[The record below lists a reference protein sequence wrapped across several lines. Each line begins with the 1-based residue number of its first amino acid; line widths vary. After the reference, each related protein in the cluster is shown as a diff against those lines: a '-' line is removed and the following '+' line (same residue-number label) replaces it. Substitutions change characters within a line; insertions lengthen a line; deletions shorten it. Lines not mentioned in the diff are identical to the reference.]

1 MPISEAEAFGPTLS
15 SKRKKS
21 EETGFIES
29 ALAGVAT
36 GLINIPKGFVSLGAE
51 LLDLFGDTNLAT
63 DVEKFFDDLNP
74 FDDEAEARTIGK
86 ITTALTQI
94 GIPAFQ
100 GAKIG
105 MGLAKNAIDARKIGK
120 YAELSRFGK
129 IINNVKNSQLAGGI
143 GGAAVGEAIVSDE
156 EIGTLGDMLQG
167 TSLEPFAITMMN
179 REDKEGR
186 EEAFRRLTNR
196 LKFAVDGSIFNL
208 GIAGAGKGISAL
220 RRPTKLGYQR
230 YAEGTGFSGG
240 VKELYERYIKYGF
253 NQAGMLDEVTAEGKR
268 RAIDVG
274 EAIKF
279 DAGQDVTDLF
289 DAVKEVVPEIT
300 NNSVFKNEE
309 AVLESIQKIMQPI
322 PGRKAADITAD
333 KLPDLI
339 EAKSG
344 LRNNARKLLKFDETK
359 EGYRRLLTKEGPD
372 GLFTAGDYEIIEGG
386 EFDKFLKGIVNTVG
400 GSKGRKLSEKF
411 KNLIIKMRNGVD
423 NMTGKILNKN
433 LQKDMSIKLQ
443 SELGNYLTADYTHF
457 DKSAFP
463 FFRSSE
469 AAAASKQEAMKY
481 YTAAKLTELSAIKR
495 VPIEKLKSNPEVMNQ
510 IIKDGEDL
518 IGRYLTAKNID
529 DPAIDLLRQD
539 ERNIKKL
546 LVGEAEDAL
555 TGRKTQAAKE
565 AAKLE
570 DQVIR
575 VNPEILTNKKLN
587 EFEEIIYGR
596 ILDPKHTYL
605 SSITKMATLNSTL
618 ELMEDVGRIGSRKF
632 LKDGKTLN
640 PGRYVF
646 GDGTDDGAIRDL
658 LNIPEKDSVTGK
670 AIPLS
675 PQQRAEGMAI
685 LNDPKQF
692 KKVEAVKNKNL
703 IGLLPLENKYVRAP
717 FYDDIFETT
726 AQFLNTNKIGAIY
739 KYGVLAPKAIS
750 QITKTILSPI
760 THARNLISAGAF
772 AAANGAII
780 PTGTDFTSLLPRSLG
795 GDVFQAGRLIDPK
808 TGQAAGLF
816 ETAKRITYGRIRGT
830 MTRQDRD
837 LYERLLKVGLVK
849 TNPITGELDRLS
861 QDFFRNAYVDP
872 AQTQTKAFRGFANFA
887 QKGKR
892 IYSKVQDAYVAE
904 DDFWKTITWGLERNR
919 YEDIFR
925 KQGITST
932 NFKKVLEGTEEGVS
946 KQLTDY
952 VREGVKRNFEPIS
965 GTYVGNFD
973 DFLDE
978 FAANLARN
986 LVPNYAYIGRAGKAL
1001 RLSPFG
1007 NFIAFPLEILRT
1019 GSNIIEQGIKE
1030 RATGIPELV
1039 SLGNK
1044 RLLSFGLTVGGIPKI
1059 AQESFKAMHDVDNE
1073 EMEALRR
1080 IVPEWSKNST
1090 LLPMG
1095 RDKNGYLKYVDFSYS
1110 NAYDTLIRP
1119 FNTVFNAI
1127 AEGKNDETSL
1137 KQSLGQGLQESAVE
1151 LLKPFTE
1158 ESIFTAAL
1166 VDSTIRRGIGRDGRR
1181 VWSEAD
1187 DPFVKIAKGFGHI
1200 AKSFEPGSYRQLERL
1215 GNSLLGRTDPDYGRE
1230 YNLFD
1235 ELPGLAGFGIKQ
1247 SDPERSLVFKTSK
1260 FGSNLKKSENLFTAP
1275 LLRGGRVSPE
1285 DIINRYQYSEQAR
1298 FQVLKEM
1305 AKDIDAMRDLGMP
1318 DFKIRKELKKRKGI
1332 SKQVVSDLMLGV
1344 YTPKR
1349 PSDFFIERTGEIN
1362 RDLNRREGNNVPNPY
1377 IKALPTLNRIIN
1389 RNRRKD
1395 LLGENLNMSDFV
1407 FSNVQQPRITTPNL
1421 NVPAGTIVSS
1431 QPSNVISTTTG
1442 YSASLPTVERNR
1454 IIEEFF
1460 RT

>member
-15 SKRKKS
+15 AKRKKAD
-21 EETGFIES
+21 ETGFIES

-51 LLDLFGDTNLAT
+51 LIDLFGDTDLAT
-63 DVEKFFDDLNP
+63 GVEKFFDDLNP

-105 MGLAKNAIDARKIGK
+105 MGLAKKAIDARKVGN

-156 EIGTLGDMLQG
+156 DIGTLGDMLQG
-167 TSLEPFAITMMN
+167 TSLEPFAVTMMN
-179 REDKEGR
+179 REDKDGR

-240 VKELYERYIKYGF
+240 IKELYERYIKFGF

-289 DAVKEVVPEIT
+289 DSVKEVVPSIT
-300 NNSVFKNEE
+300 KDSVFKNEE
-309 AVLESIQKIMQPI
+309 AILDSIQEIMQPI
-322 PGRKAADITAD
+322 PGKKAADITAD

-339 EAKSG
+339 ESKSG
-344 LRNNARKLLKFDETK
+344 LKNNARKLLQFNETP

-372 GLFTAGDYEIIEGG
+372 GLFTAGDYEIVKGG
-386 EFDKFLKGIVNTVG
+386 KFDKFLTNIENTVG
-400 GSKGRKLSEKF
+400 GNKGRRVATDF

-443 SELGNYLTADYTHF
+443 SELGNYLTADYNHF
-457 DKSAFP
+457 NKSAFP

-469 AAAASKQEAMKY
+469 AAASSKQEAMKY
-481 YTAAKLTELSAIKR
+481 YTAAKLSELSAIKR

-510 IIKDGEDL
+510 IIKDGEEL
-518 IGRYLTAKNID
+518 IGKYLTAKNID

-539 ERNIKKL
+539 KKNIQKL
-546 LVGEAEDAL
+546 LVGEAEDAI
-555 TGRKTQAAKE
+555 TGTKTPAAKE

-570 DQVIR
+570 DQVIK
-575 VNPEILTNKKLN
+575 VNPEILKGKRLN

-646 GDGTDDGAIRDL
+646 GDGTEQGAIRDV
-658 LNIPEKDSVTGK
+658 LNLPEGAKLTTENIS
-670 AIPLS
+670 
-675 PQQRAEGMAI
+675 EGRAI
-685 LNDPKQF
+685 LNDPKRF
-692 KKVEAVKNKNL
+692 KKVESIKNKNL
-703 IGLLPLENKYVRAP
+703 IGLLPLEGKYVRAP

-772 AAANGAII
+772 AAANGAIV
-780 PTGTDFTSLLPRSLG
+780 PTGTDFSSLLPRSLG
-795 GDVFQAGRLIDPK
+795 GDIFEAGRLIDPK
-808 TGQAAGLF
+808 TKQGVGLF

-861 QDFFRNAYVDP
+861 QDFYKSAFVDP
-872 AQTQTKAFRGFANFA
+872 ATTQSKTFRGFANLA
-887 QKGKR
+887 QKGKKF
-892 IYSKVQDAYVAE
+892 YGKVQDAYVAE

-925 KQGITST
+925 NLGVDST
-932 NFKKVLEGTEEGVS
+932 NFKKILDGTQEGISRELS
-946 KQLTDY
+946 DY
-952 VREGVKRNFEPIS
+952 VRQGVKRNFDPVA
-965 GTYVGNFD
+965 GTYIGSFD

-978 FAANLARN
+978 FAANLSRN

-1080 IVPEWSKNST
+1080 VVPEWSKNST

-1110 NAYDTLIRP
+1110 NAYDVLLRP

-1137 KQSLGQGLQESAVE
+1137 KQALGEGLQEASVE

-1158 ESIFTAAL
+1158 ESIFTEAL

-1187 DPFVKIAKGFGHI
+1187 DPFVKIAKGFGHV
-1200 AKSFEPGSYRQLERL
+1200 AKSFEPGSYRQLQRL
-1215 GNSLLGRTDPDYGRE
+1215 GNSLLGKTDPDYGRE

-1247 SDPERSLVFKTSK
+1247 SDPERSLVYKTSE

-1285 DIINRYQYSEQAR
+1285 DILNGYQYSEQAR
-1298 FQVLKEM
+1298 FQVLKKM
-1305 AKDIDAMRDLGMP
+1305 AKDIDAMRELGMP
-1318 DFKIRKELKKRKGI
+1318 DYKIKRELKKRKGI
-1332 SKQVVSDLMLGV
+1332 SKKVISDLMLGV

-1349 PSDFFIERTGEIN
+1349 PSDFFIKRTGEIN
-1362 RDLNRREGNNVPNPY
+1362 RDLNKKEGNNIPNPY
-1377 IKALPTLNRIIN
+1377 IKALPSLNRIIN

-1395 LLGENLNMSDFV
+1395 LLGENLNMSDFI
-1407 FSNVQQPRITTPNL
+1407 FSRTRQPQIITPNL
-1421 NVPAGTIVSS
+1421 NVPTGTIVTN
-1431 QPSNVISTTTG
+1431 QAPTNVLTN
-1442 YSASLPTVERNR
+1442 PTRFAELFPGDILGQAITQRQGS
-1454 IIEEFF
+1454 
-1460 RT
+1460 

>member
-1 MPISEAEAFGPTLS
+1 MPVSEAEAFGPTLS
-15 SKRKKS
+15 AKRKKAD
-21 EETGFIES
+21 ETGFIES

-36 GLINIPKGFVSLGAE
+36 GLINIPKGFISLGAE
-51 LLDLFGDTNLAT
+51 LFDLFGDTDLAT
-63 DVEKFFDDLNP
+63 SVEKFFDDLNP
-74 FDDEAEARTIGK
+74 FDDEAEARTVGK

-105 MGLAKNAIDARKIGK
+105 MGLAKRAVDARKAGN
-120 YAELSRFGK
+120 YAQLSRFGK

-156 EIGTLGDMLQG
+156 DIGTLGDMLQG
-167 TSLEPFAITMMN
+167 TSLEPVAFTMMN
-179 REDKEGR
+179 RDKKEGR

-196 LKFAVDGSIFNL
+196 VKFGIDGSVFNL
-208 GIAGAGKGISAL
+208 GIAGAAKGVNAL
-220 RRPTKLGYQR
+220 RRPAKLGLLKYT
-230 YAEGTGFSGG
+230 EGTGFSGG
-240 VKELYERYIKYGF
+240 IKELYERYVKFGF
-253 NQAGMLDEVTAEGKR
+253 GQAGMLDELTAETAR
-268 RAIDVG
+268 RSGDVA

-279 DAGQDVTDLF
+279 DAGQDVIDLF
-289 DAVKEVVPEIT
+289 DTVKEIVPGIT
-300 NNSVFKNEE
+300 KDSVIKNEE
-309 AVLESIQKIMQPI
+309 EVLKRIQKIMQPI
-322 PGRKAADITAD
+322 PGKKAANI
-333 KLPDLI
+333 KPGQLSDLI

-344 LRNNARKLLKFDETK
+344 LKNNARKALEFAETP
-359 EGYRRLLTKEGPD
+359 EGYRRLLTREGPD
-372 GLFTAGDYEIIEGG
+372 GLFTASDYEIVKGG
-386 EFDKFLKGIVNTVG
+386 EFDKLLRDVENTVG
-400 GSKGRKLSEKF
+400 GNKGRKVSTEL
-411 KNLIIKMRNGVD
+411 KNLVIKMRNGVD

-443 SELGNYLTADYTHF
+443 SELGNYLTADYDYFNKT
-457 DKSAFP
+457 AFS
-463 FFRSSE
+463 FFRTSD
-469 AAAASKQEAMKY
+469 AAAAQKQEAMKY
-481 YTAAKLTELSAIKR
+481 YMTAKLTEESAKLR
-495 VPIEKLKSNPEVMNQ
+495 VPIATLKQNADFMNKVA
-510 IIKDGEDL
+510 KDGEEL
-518 IGRYLTAKNID
+518 IAKYLTAKNID
-529 DPAIDLLRQD
+529 DPVIDLARQD
-539 ERNIKKL
+539 KKNIQEL
-546 LVGEAEDAL
+546 LVDKPRDLSGKVDKA
-555 TGRKTQAAKE
+555 

-570 DQVIR
+570 DQVIKA
-575 VNPEILTNKKLN
+575 NPEVLKGKKLN

-632 LKDGKTLN
+632 LKDGTTLN
-640 PGRYVF
+640 PGRYIF
-646 GDGTDDGAIRDL
+646 GDGTDEGAIREL
-658 LNIPEKDSVTGK
+658 LNIPEVRKPDGSLT
-670 AIPLS
+670 PLT
-675 PQQRAEGMAI
+675 PQQTAEGMAI

-692 KKVEAVKNKNL
+692 KKVEALKDKNL

-717 FYDDIFETT
+717 FYDDIFQTT
-726 AQFLNTNKIGAIY
+726 AQFLNTNKIGTIY

-772 AAANGAII
+772 AAANGAIV
-780 PTGTDFTSLLPRSLG
+780 PTGTDFTSLLPKSLG
-795 GDVFQAGRLIDPK
+795 GDIFEAGRLIDPTTK
-808 TGQAAGLF
+808 QGVGLF

-830 MTRQDRD
+830 MNRQDRD
-837 LYERLLKVGLVK
+837 LYERLLKVGLVR

-861 QDFFRNAYVDP
+861 QDFYKNTFVDP
-872 AQTQTKAFRGFANFA
+872 DQTLSKTFRGFSNLA
-887 QKGKR
+887 QKSKR
-892 IYSKVQDAYVAE
+892 IYSKFQDAYVAE

-925 KQGITST
+925 RQGVTST
-932 NFKKVLEGTEEGVS
+932 NFKKILDGADTGLS
-946 KQLTDY
+946 KELTDY
-952 VREGVKRNFEPIS
+952 IRQGVKRNYDPIG
-965 GTYVGNFD
+965 GTYIGSFD

-978 FAANLARN
+978 FAANLSCN

-1039 SLGNK
+1039 SLGNR
-1044 RLLSFGLTVGGIPKI
+1044 RLISFGLTVGGIPKI

-1110 NAYDTLIRP
+1110 NAYDVLIRP
-1119 FNTVFNAI
+1119 FNTVLNAI
-1127 AEGKNDETSL
+1127 SEGKNDETSL
-1137 KQSLGQGLQESAVE
+1137 KQALGEGLQEASVE

-1158 ESIFTAAL
+1158 ESIFTEAL

-1181 VWSEAD
+1181 VWSDAD
-1187 DPFVKIAKGFGHI
+1187 DPFVKIAKGFGHV
-1200 AKSFEPGSYRQLERL
+1200 AKAFEPGSYRQIQRL

-1247 SDPERSLVFKTSK
+1247 SDPERSLVYKTSE

-1285 DIINRYQYSEQAR
+1285 DIINGYQYSERAR
-1298 FQVLKEM
+1298 FQVLKKM
-1305 AKDIDAMRDLGMP
+1305 AKDIDAMREPGMP
-1318 DFKIRKELKKRKGI
+1318 DFKIRKEIEKRKGI
-1332 SKQVVSDLMLGV
+1332 SRQVISDLMLGV

-1349 PSDFFIERTGEIN
+1349 PSDFFIERIGEIN
-1362 RDLNRREGNNVPNPY
+1362 RDLNKKEGANISNPY
-1377 IKALPTLNRIIN
+1377 IKALPSLNRIIN

-1395 LLGENLNMSDFV
+1395 LLSENLNMSDFA
-1407 FSNVQQPRITTPNL
+1407 FNPIQQPRITTPNL
-1421 NVPAGTIVSS
+1421 NVPTGTIVTN
-1431 QPSNVISTTTG
+1431 QAPPNVLTN
-1442 YSASLPTVERNR
+1442 PTRFAELFPGDILGQA
-1454 IIEEFF
+1454 IIQ
-1460 RT
+1460 RQGS

>member
-15 SKRKKS
+15 AKRKKAD
-21 EETGFIES
+21 ETGFIES

-51 LLDLFGDTNLAT
+51 LIDLFGDTDLAT
-63 DVEKFFDDLNP
+63 GVEKFFDDLNP

-105 MGLAKNAIDARKIGK
+105 MGLAKNAIDARKVGN

-156 EIGTLGDMLQG
+156 DIGTLGDMLQG
-167 TSLEPFAITMMN
+167 TSLEPFAVTMMN
-179 REDKEGR
+179 REDKDGR

-240 VKELYERYIKYGF
+240 IKELYERYIKFGF

-289 DAVKEVVPEIT
+289 DSVKEVVPSIT
-300 NNSVFKNEE
+300 KDSVFKNEE
-309 AVLESIQKIMQPI
+309 AILDSIQEIMQPI
-322 PGRKAADITAD
+322 PGKKAADITAD

-339 EAKSG
+339 ESKSG
-344 LRNNARKLLKFDETK
+344 LKNNARKLLQFNETP

-372 GLFTAGDYEIIEGG
+372 GLFTAGDYEIVKGG
-386 EFDKFLKGIVNTVG
+386 KFDKFLTNIENTVG
-400 GSKGRKLSEKF
+400 GNKGRRVATDF

-443 SELGNYLTADYTHF
+443 SELGNYLTADYNHF
-457 DKSAFP
+457 NKSAFP

-469 AAAASKQEAMKY
+469 AAASSKQEAMKY
-481 YTAAKLTELSAIKR
+481 YTAAKLSELSAIKR

-510 IIKDGEDL
+510 IIKDGEEL
-518 IGRYLTAKNID
+518 IGKYLTAKNID

-539 ERNIKKL
+539 KKNIQKL
-546 LVGEAEDAL
+546 LVGEAEDAI
-555 TGRKTQAAKE
+555 TGTKTPAAKE

-570 DQVIR
+570 DQVIK
-575 VNPEILTNKKLN
+575 VNPEILKGKRLN

-646 GDGTDDGAIRDL
+646 GDGTEQGAIRDV
-658 LNIPEKDSVTGK
+658 LNLPEGAKLTTENIS
-670 AIPLS
+670 
-675 PQQRAEGMAI
+675 EGRAI
-685 LNDPKQF
+685 LNDPKRF
-692 KKVEAVKNKNL
+692 KKVESIKNKNL
-703 IGLLPLENKYVRAP
+703 IGLLPLEGKYVRAP

-772 AAANGAII
+772 AAANGAIV
-780 PTGTDFTSLLPRSLG
+780 PTGTDFSSLLPRSLG
-795 GDVFQAGRLIDPK
+795 GDIFEAGRLIDPK
-808 TGQAAGLF
+808 TKQGVGLF

-861 QDFFRNAYVDP
+861 QDFYKSAFVDP
-872 AQTQTKAFRGFANFA
+872 ATTQSKTFRGFANLA
-887 QKGKR
+887 QKGKKF
-892 IYSKVQDAYVAE
+892 YGKVQDAYVAE

-925 KQGITST
+925 NLGVDST
-932 NFKKVLEGTEEGVS
+932 NFKKILDGTQEGISRELS
-946 KQLTDY
+946 DY
-952 VREGVKRNFEPIS
+952 VRQGVKRNFDPVA
-965 GTYVGNFD
+965 GTYIGSFD

-978 FAANLARN
+978 FAANLSRN

-1080 IVPEWSKNST
+1080 VVPEWSKNST

-1110 NAYDTLIRP
+1110 NAYDVLLRP

-1137 KQSLGQGLQESAVE
+1137 KQALGEGLQEASVE

-1158 ESIFTAAL
+1158 ESIFTEAL

-1187 DPFVKIAKGFGHI
+1187 DPFVKIAKGFGHV
-1200 AKSFEPGSYRQLERL
+1200 AKSFEPGSYRQLQRL
-1215 GNSLLGRTDPDYGRE
+1215 GNSLLGKTDPDYGRE

-1247 SDPERSLVFKTSK
+1247 SDPERSLVYKTSE

-1285 DIINRYQYSEQAR
+1285 DILNGYQYSEQAR
-1298 FQVLKEM
+1298 FQVLKKM
-1305 AKDIDAMRDLGMP
+1305 AKDIDAMRELGMP
-1318 DFKIRKELKKRKGI
+1318 DYKIKRELKKRKGI
-1332 SKQVVSDLMLGV
+1332 SKKVISDLMLGV

-1349 PSDFFIERTGEIN
+1349 PSDFFIKRTGEIN
-1362 RDLNRREGNNVPNPY
+1362 RDLNKKEGNNIPNPY
-1377 IKALPTLNRIIN
+1377 IKALPSLNRIIN

-1395 LLGENLNMSDFV
+1395 LLGENLNMSDFI
-1407 FSNVQQPRITTPNL
+1407 FSNIRQPRITTPNL
-1421 NVPAGTIVSS
+1421 NVPTGTIVTN
-1431 QPSNVISTTTG
+1431 QAPTNVLTN
-1442 YSASLPTVERNR
+1442 PTRFAELFPGDILGQAITQRQGS
-1454 IIEEFF
+1454 
-1460 RT
+1460 

>member
-555 TGRKTQAAKE
+555 TGTKTPAAKE

-575 VNPEILTNKKLN
+575 VNPEILKNKKLN

-632 LKDGKTLN
+632 LKDGKT
-640 PGRYVF
+640 
-646 GDGTDDGAIRDL
+646 
-658 LNIPEKDSVTGK
+658 
-670 AIPLS
+670 
-675 PQQRAEGMAI
+675 
-685 LNDPKQF
+685 
-692 KKVEAVKNKNL
+692 
-703 IGLLPLENKYVRAP
+703 
-717 FYDDIFETT
+717 
-726 AQFLNTNKIGAIY
+726 
-739 KYGVLAPKAIS
+739 
-750 QITKTILSPI
+750 
-760 THARNLISAGAF
+760 
-772 AAANGAII
+772 
-780 PTGTDFTSLLPRSLG
+780 
-795 GDVFQAGRLIDPK
+795 
-808 TGQAAGLF
+808 
-816 ETAKRITYGRIRGT
+816 
-830 MTRQDRD
+830 
-837 LYERLLKVGLVK
+837 
-849 TNPITGELDRLS
+849 
-861 QDFFRNAYVDP
+861 
-872 AQTQTKAFRGFANFA
+872 
-887 QKGKR
+887 
-892 IYSKVQDAYVAE
+892 
-904 DDFWKTITWGLERNR
+904 
-919 YEDIFR
+919 
-925 KQGITST
+925 
-932 NFKKVLEGTEEGVS
+932 
-946 KQLTDY
+946 
-952 VREGVKRNFEPIS
+952 
-965 GTYVGNFD
+965 
-973 DFLDE
+973 
-978 FAANLARN
+978 
-986 LVPNYAYIGRAGKAL
+986 
-1001 RLSPFG
+1001 
-1007 NFIAFPLEILRT
+1007 
-1019 GSNIIEQGIKE
+1019 
-1030 RATGIPELV
+1030 
-1039 SLGNK
+1039 
-1044 RLLSFGLTVGGIPKI
+1044 
-1059 AQESFKAMHDVDNE
+1059 
-1073 EMEALRR
+1073 
-1080 IVPEWSKNST
+1080 
-1090 LLPMG
+1090 
-1095 RDKNGYLKYVDFSYS
+1095 
-1110 NAYDTLIRP
+1110 
-1119 FNTVFNAI
+1119 
-1127 AEGKNDETSL
+1127 
-1137 KQSLGQGLQESAVE
+1137 
-1151 LLKPFTE
+1151 
-1158 ESIFTAAL
+1158 
-1166 VDSTIRRGIGRDGRR
+1166 
-1181 VWSEAD
+1181 
-1187 DPFVKIAKGFGHI
+1187 
-1200 AKSFEPGSYRQLERL
+1200 
-1215 GNSLLGRTDPDYGRE
+1215 
-1230 YNLFD
+1230 
-1235 ELPGLAGFGIKQ
+1235 
-1247 SDPERSLVFKTSK
+1247 
-1260 FGSNLKKSENLFTAP
+1260 
-1275 LLRGGRVSPE
+1275 
-1285 DIINRYQYSEQAR
+1285 
-1298 FQVLKEM
+1298 
-1305 AKDIDAMRDLGMP
+1305 
-1318 DFKIRKELKKRKGI
+1318 
-1332 SKQVVSDLMLGV
+1332 
-1344 YTPKR
+1344 
-1349 PSDFFIERTGEIN
+1349 
-1362 RDLNRREGNNVPNPY
+1362 
-1377 IKALPTLNRIIN
+1377 
-1389 RNRRKD
+1389 
-1395 LLGENLNMSDFV
+1395 
-1407 FSNVQQPRITTPNL
+1407 
-1421 NVPAGTIVSS
+1421 
-1431 QPSNVISTTTG
+1431 
-1442 YSASLPTVERNR
+1442 
-1454 IIEEFF
+1454 
-1460 RT
+1460 